1 MKKLITILTVLTLTT
16 SLLSGCDYKS
26 AEQTTITV
34 DKYEVCSTLSER
46 GVEVITLRQYYQP
59 SENQPVTLQQ
69 AFDHKY
75 DWEVVSPSGNSV
87 ASTDANVTADK
98 LTELKMLLTRA
109 AFLHAPY
116 FNNDVFKDSVIRS
129 FGEEVYLECL
139 KTFDK

>member
-16 SLLSGCDYKS
+16 PLIGCDYK
-26 AEQTTITV
+26 EQTPTV

-59 SENQPVTLQQ
+59 NENQPVTLQQ

-75 DWEVVSPSGNSV
+75 HWEVLPDG
-87 ASTDANVTADK
+87 NVTTDK

>member
-1 MKKLITILTVLTLTT
+1 MKKLIAMIAVLTLTT
-16 SLLSGCDYKS
+16 SLLSGCDYK
-26 AEQTTITV
+26 EQTTTTV

-59 SENQPVTLQQ
+59 NEQPVTLQQ

-75 DWEVVSPSGNSV
+75 DWEVVLPSGNS
-87 ASTDANVTADK
+87 ADTTDGNVTADK

>member
-26 AEQTTITV
+26 AEQTTTTV

-75 DWEVVSPSGNSV
+75 DWEVLPDG
-87 ASTDANVTADK
+87 NVTADK

>member
-1 MKKLITILTVLTLTT
+1 MTSAVLTFFVLLT
-16 SLLSGCDYKS
+16 GCDYKEPKPS
-26 AEQTTITV
+26 V
-34 DKYEVCSTLSER
+34 DKYEVCGTLSER

-59 SENQPVTLQQ
+59 NENQPVTLQQ

-75 DWEVVSPSGNSV
+75 HWEVLPSGNSV
-87 ASTDANVTADK
+87 VSPNGNVTTDK

>member
-16 SLLSGCDYKS
+16 SLLSGCDYK
-26 AEQTTITV
+26 EQTTTV

-46 GVEVITLRQYYQP
+46 GVEVIALRQYYQP
-59 SENQPVTLQQ
+59 NENQPVTLQQ

-75 DWEVVSPSGNSV
+75 EWEEVLPSGNSV
-87 ASTDANVTADK
+87 ASPNGNVTTGK

>member
-16 SLLSGCDYKS
+16 SLLSGCDYKD
-26 AEQTTITV
+26 QTTTTV
-34 DKYEVCSTLSER
+34 DKYDVCSTLSER
-46 GVEVITLRQYYQP
+46 GVEVIALRQYYQP

-75 DWEVVSPSGNSV
+75 DWEVLPSGNSV
-87 ASTDANVTADK
+87 ASPDGNVTADK